1 MWSDTLLAAERA
13 HLLQLALWG
22 ASSAIL
28 GTMMLAVV
36 TIRRIAAPIIRWFA
50 IHALVW
56 GVAELIL
63 ALVRWRTL
71 VMRDVS
77 AATRL
82 DRFTWLNAGLDVG
95 IVGVGLVIAV
105 FAWMHGRRLGAVGAG
120 LGILVQGLGLLVINL
135 TFATM
140 LARLI

>member
-13 HLLQLALWG
+13 HLVQLILWS

-28 GTMMLAVV
+28 GTVMVAVL
-36 TIRRIAAPIIRWFA
+36 TLRRIAAPIIHWFA
-50 IHALVW
+50 LHALVW
-56 GVAELIL
+56 GAAELVV
-63 ALVRWRTL
+63 ALVRWRT
-71 VMRDVS
+71 VDMRDVS

-82 DRFTWLNAGLDVG
+82 DRFTWFNAGLDVG
-95 IVGVGLVIAV
+95 IVGAGVAIAA
-105 FAWMHGRRLGAVGAG
+105 FAWFQGRRLGAVGAG

-135 TFATM
+135 TFAAV

>member
-13 HLLQLALWG
+13 HLFQLALWG

-36 TIRRIAAPIIRWFA
+36 TIRRIAAPIIHWFA
-50 IHALVW
+50 IHALGW

-82 DRFTWLNAGLDVG
+82 DRFTWLNAGLDAG
-95 IVGVGLVIAV
+95 IVGVGLAIAV

-135 TFATM
+135 TFAAM

>member
-13 HLLQLALWG
+13 HLVQLALWG

-28 GTMMLAVV
+28 GTMLLAGV
-36 TIRRIAAPIIRWFA
+36 TIRRIVAPIIHWFA

-56 GVAELIL
+56 GAAELIL

-82 DRFTWLNAGLDVG
+82 DRFTWLNAGLDAG
-95 IVGVGLVIAV
+95 IVGVGLAIAV
-105 FAWMHGRRLGAVGAG
+105 FAWMQGRRLGAVGAG